1 MNSRRGRLYVISAP
15 SGAGK
20 TTLVHRLMAVHP
32 GMRFSI
38 SYTTRRKRR
47 GEVEGQDYFFVT
59 KARFDEMIKAQEF
72 LEYAQ
77 VFGNWYGTGRGQVEA
92 LLDAGFDVL
101 LEIDWQGAQQVRI
114 NMPDCCSIFVLPP
127 SVAELERRLRGR
139 STDPEEVIQRRL
151 GEALGDISHW
161 QEFDHVILND
171 DLDQSVAALRALAAG
186 QTATT
191 DSQDPEVRRR
201 VQAVL
206 ADS

>member
-20 TTLVHRLMAVHP
+20 TTLVHRLMAAHP

-59 KARFDEMIKAQEF
+59 KARFDEMIKAEEF
-72 LEYAQ
+72 LEYAR

-92 LLDAGFDVL
+92 LLDTGFDVL
-101 LEIDWQGAQQVRI
+101 LEIDWQGAQQVRV

-161 QEFDHVILND
+161 QEFDHVIIND